1 MMKHVYYS
9 QNQLFKMSRRKI
21 NMKKKPK
28 PETAKT
34 KPINIMLPEELMER
48 IQALCDER
56 GMTIQDF
63 VTDAIIE
70 KLQLAHKE
78 RRKKVRL

>member
-1 MMKHVYYS
+1 ME
-9 QNQLFKMSRRKI
+9 
-21 NMKKKPK
+21 KKPTTEK
-28 PETAKT
+28 TDAKQL
-34 KPINIMLPEELMER
+34 NIMLPEELMER
-48 IQALCDER
+48 VQTFCDER

-63 VTDAIIE
+63 ATDAIIE